1 MMFKRL
7 AILSTALAAAC
18 LAGCKGTPEAKV
30 SLSPLAC
37 KALYDTTSSYYT
49 DFSNYPKNIA
59 DLPIG
64 IFFLEGRRTSA
75 LECALTL
82 DAFDNITAEAK
93 SDRIRDFAG
102 EHFICYTA
110 LSGEDNVYDSLGRLD
125 LHDAALKHTLF
136 LVGDKCAEGEKERA
150 KIVIASGDITRSTG
164 LGDIANMLQE
174 SRSGVKIIGVV
185 DEGVRSLL
193 DILEDTPASNYAIA
207 MIADSVTIASGAYR
221 RALADIMAER
231 GLKGS
236 AYLVCQSLEAADSLS
251 SAGISKALATIIERH
266 YSEGRPTPISALIAD
281 FAIDDSRRGAL
292 LETVAG
298 YRSKRIGGDYP
309 YRSAI
314 DEKLIIINP
323 SQCAA
328 KECYRTLRGD
338 NNLALRLGEQQVT
351 HYSDLPL

>member
-1 MMFKRL
+1 MMRRRL
-7 AILSTALAAAC
+7 AILSAALAAAI
-18 LAGCKGTPEAKV
+18 LAGCKSAPQTTV
-30 SLSPLAC
+30 TLSPLAV

-49 DFSNYPKNIA
+49 DFSHYPKNIA

-64 IFFLEGRRTSA
+64 IFFLEGRRTPA

-82 DAFDNITAEAK
+82 DAFDNITAKEQ

-150 KIVIASGDITRSTG
+150 KIVIAAGDITRGTG
-164 LGDIANMLQE
+164 LGDIGNMLQE
-174 SRSGVKIIGVV
+174 SGSGVKIIGVV

-207 MIADSVTIASGAYR
+207 MIADSLTIASGAYQ
-221 RALADIMAER
+221 RALKDIMAER
-231 GLKGS
+231 GLRGS
-236 AYLVCQSLEAADSLS
+236 AYLVCQSIGAADSLS
-251 SAGISKALATIIERH
+251 TADISQALASIIERH
-266 YSEGRPTPISALIAD
+266 YAQGRPTPISALIAD
-281 FAIDDSRRGAL
+281 FAVDDTLRGAL

-328 KECYRTLRGD
+328 KECYRILRGD

-351 HYSDLPL
+351 HYSDLPM